1 MLQSRKYERGYED
14 SMPETILYEQP
25 LNEVIRACLRLEQ
38 LFLQLDYYMLDRS
51 ITGTRQVMFLIINI
65 LYLVDRPDL
74 KSKLA
79 KELNLQLS
87 SLMKLNQSPDVDH
100 LKFHEV
106 TEQLQFHAKHLI
118 ENSRKIGQRLREVE
132 LLNTLRLQ
140 LAHPGGASPFDM
152 PLYHYWL
159 NQPADE
165 RHAILADWIS
175 EFADIR
181 AAITLLLTLVRQH
194 SHADTK
200 QAINGFYQEMLDPQS
215 QLRMICLTITKEHAA
230 FPEISVGRH
239 FLSVRFFTPS
249 IYRVPVQYNGNV
261 DFSLSYCYL

>member
-1 MLQSRKYERGYED
+1 
-14 SMPETILYEQP
+14 MPETILYEQP
-25 LNEVIRACLRLEQ
+25 LNEVIRASLRLEQ
-38 LFLQLDYYMLDRS
+38 LFAQLDYQLGEHS
-51 ITGTRQVMFLIINI
+51 ITSTRQVLSLIISI

-79 KELNLQLS
+79 KELNQQLS
-87 SLMKLNQSPDVDH
+87 SLMKLNTSPDIDVE
-100 LKFHEV
+100 KFTQI
-106 TEQLQFHAKHLI
+106 TEQLEFHAKHLI
-118 ENSRKIGQRLREVE
+118 DNSRKIGQRLREIE

-159 NQPADE
+159 NQSAEE
-165 RHAILADWIS
+165 RQSILTDWVS
-175 EFADIR
+175 EFSEIR

-194 SHADTK
+194 SHIDTK
-200 QAINGFYQEMLDPQS
+200 QAINGFHQEMLDPQS
-215 QLRMICLTITKEHAA
+215 PLRMICLTISKDHAA

-249 IYRVPVQYNGNV
+249 IYRTPIQFSGNV
-261 DFSLSYCYL
+261 EFSLAYCYL

>member
-1 MLQSRKYERGYED
+1 
-14 SMPETILYEQP
+14 MPETILYEQP

-38 LFLQLDYYMLDRS
+38 LFAQLDCYMKDHS
-51 ITGTRQVMFLIINI
+51 IAGTRQVMFLIINI

-79 KELNLQLS
+79 KELSQQLT
-87 SLMKLNQSPDVDH
+87 SLMKLNKSPEIDQEK
-100 LKFHEV
+100 LGEI
-106 TEQLQFHAKHLI
+106 TEQLSNHAKHLI
-118 ENSRKIGQRLREVE
+118 DSSRKIGQRLREVE

-140 LAHPGGASPFDM
+140 LAHPGGACSFDI

-159 NQPADE
+159 NRSADE
-165 RHAILADWIS
+165 RQVVLADWITEFS
-175 EFADIR
+175 EIR

-194 SHADTK
+194 SHVETK
-200 QAINGFYQEMLDPQS
+200 LAANGFYQEMLDPQS
-215 QLRMICLTITKEHAA
+215 QLRMVCIVLAKQHEA

-239 FLSVRFFTPS
+239 FLSVRFFVPS